1 MQYENCY
8 RGDDGKFYSHVPLE
22 VTIQT
27 EVVLATYTKEE
38 MDKLYENAPQML
50 IEFKEAIQ
58 ANHIRIVPEAILLGT
73 LKVLPQ
79 SSDNEIAMSE
89 RSER

>member
-27 EVVLATYTKEE
+27 RVLLATHTKEE
-38 MDKLYENAPQML
+38 MYKVYENDPQVL
-50 IEFKEAIQ
+50 IDFKKAIQ
-58 ANHIRIVPEAILLGT
+58 ADHVDITPEAILLDT
-73 LKVLPQ
+73 LKVLPA
-79 SSDNEIAMSE
+79 STDIN
-89 RSER
+89 RLP

>member
-27 EVVLATYTKEE
+27 RVLLATHTKEE
-38 MDKLYENAPQML
+38 MDKVYENDPQVL
-50 IEFKEAIQ
+50 IDFKEAIQ
-58 ANHIRIVPEAILLGT
+58 ADHVDITPEAILLDT
-73 LKVLPQ
+73 LKVLPV
-79 SSDNEIAMSE
+79 STEII
-89 RSER
+89 

>member
-27 EVVLATYTKEE
+27 RVLLATHTKEE
-38 MDKLYENAPQML
+38 MDKVYENDPQVL
-50 IEFKEAIQ
+50 IDFKEAIQ
-58 ANHIRIVPEAILLGT
+58 ADHVDITPETILLDT
-73 LKVLPQ
+73 LKVLPE
-79 SSDNEIAMSE
+79 STEIT
-89 RSER
+89 